1 MRNGKDM
8 AAASA
13 VAIMVLAINPAAEAE
28 ERHAGARRAEA
39 GQAAEPAAAARPER
53 GEASYYHPRFAG
65 RPMANGE
72 PFDAVSDSAAHRTL
86 PLGTTA
92 RVTNLENGRTAEV
105 TIEDR
110 GPYVRGRII
119 DVSPS
124 TAEELGMRRSGTA
137 PVEVR
142 PIAIPGRR
150 DGGRRR

>member
-1 MRNGKDM
+1 MLALGP
-8 AAASA
+8 AAAT
-13 VAIMVLAINPAAEAE
+13 AATERQAE
-28 ERHAGARRAEA
+28 VRRPEA
-39 GQAAEPAAAARPER
+39 GQAAGPAAAARPPQR

-72 PFDAVSDSAAHRTL
+72 PFDTGSDSAAHRTL
-86 PLGTTA
+86 PLGTRAT
-92 RVTNLENGRTAEV
+92 VTNLENGRTAEV

-119 DVSPS
+119 DVSPA

-142 PIAIPGRR
+142 PLEVPGRSE
-150 DGGRRR
+150 GGERR